1 MAVDVV
7 RRFSVKQR
15 ALAALCTALAAI
27 AASLPADAQEQFPAR
42 PIQVIV
48 PATAG
53 GPVDTAVRMIAPA
66 LSAALGQS
74 VVLLNRPGASGT
86 LGMHDVATAEPNGY
100 TIGQGVNSIF
110 TITRISGTTVP
121 FTLDDFNLLGNYATD
136 VSVLAVSADAPW
148 QTLDDIVAY
157 VHGNPGKLNYASAGV
172 GTVSSL
178 SMQALAH
185 RLKLNMVA
193 VPFPGGAQLTT
204 AILGRQVDI
213 GMVPYT
219 TGAAMFGAK
228 KLRALVTTAPQ
239 RLPRLADVP
248 TLADKGITANGL
260 NLIMGLYA
268 PRGLPDDVR
277 GKLVDA
283 VAKAAKDPA
292 FVAKIE
298 EIGLLGQYED
308 PAKARARLEAEYN
321 DIVALNRELQN

>member
-1 MAVDVV
+1 M
-7 RRFSVKQR
+7 KQL
-15 ALAALCTALAAI
+15 ALAVACVVLAAI
-27 AASLPADAQEQFPAR
+27 AIDADVRAQEPFPTR
-42 PIQVIV
+42 PVQVIV

-66 LSAALGQS
+66 LETALGQP
-74 VVLLNRPGASGT
+74 VVLLNHPGASGT
-86 LGMHDVATAEPNGY
+86 VGMHDVATAEPNGY

-136 VSVLAVSADAPW
+136 VSVLTVSADAPW
-148 QTLDDIVAY
+148 QTLDDIVDY
-157 VHGNPGKLNYASAGV
+157 VHSNPGKLNYASAGV

-185 RLKLNMVA
+185 QLKLTMVA
-193 VPFPGGAQLTT
+193 VPFQGGAQLTT

-219 TGAAMFGAK
+219 TGAAMFAAG

-239 RLPRLADVP
+239 RLPKLPDVP
-248 TLADKGITANGL
+248 TLAEKGITANGL

-268 PRGLPDDVR
+268 PHGLSDAVR
-277 GKLVDA
+277 GTLVDA
-283 VAKAAKDPA
+283 VAKAAKDPS

-298 EIGLLGQYED
+298 AIGLFGQYED
-308 PAKARARLEAEYN
+308 PAKARRRLESEYA
-321 DIVALNRELQN
+321 DIVALNHALQN

>member
-1 MAVDVV
+1 MGVDVV
-7 RRFSVKQR
+7 RRLAVKQLVALCA
-15 ALAALCTALAAI
+15 ALAAMAAGTE
-27 AASLPADAQEQFPAR
+27 APAQEQFPAR
-42 PIQVIV
+42 PVQVIV

-53 GPVDTAVRMIAPA
+53 GPVDTAARMIAPA

-86 LGMHDVATAEPNGY
+86 LGMHDVAAAEPNGY

-136 VSVLAVSADAPW
+136 VSVLAVSAEAPW
-148 QTLDDIVAY
+148 QTFDDIVAY

-185 RLKLNMVA
+185 HFKLDMVA

-219 TGAAMFGAK
+219 TGAAMFEAK

-239 RLPRLADVP
+239 RLPKLPDVP
-248 TLADKGITANGL
+248 TLAEKSITANGL

-268 PRGLPDDVR
+268 PRRLADDVR

-283 VAKAAKDPA
+283 VAKAAKNPA

-298 EIGLLGQYED
+298 EIGLFGQYED
-308 PAKARARLEAEYN
+308 PAKARARLETEYN
-321 DIVALNRELQN
+321 DIVTLNRELQN

>member
-1 MAVDVV
+1 M
-7 RRFSVKQR
+7 KQL
-15 ALAALCTALAAI
+15 ALAATCAALVALAI
-27 AASLPADAQEQFPAR
+27 GADAHAQEKFPAR
-42 PIQVIV
+42 PVQVIV
-48 PATAG
+48 PATPG
-53 GPVDTAVRMIAPA
+53 GPVDTGVRMIAPA
-66 LSAALGQS
+66 LETALGQS

-110 TITRISGTTVP
+110 TITRISGTNVP
-121 FTLDDFNLLGNYATD
+121 FTLDDFTLLGNYATD
-136 VSVLAVSADAPW
+136 VSVLAVSADASW

-157 VHGNPGKLNYASAGV
+157 VHDNPGKLNYASAGV

-185 RLKLNMVA
+185 HFKLNMVA

-219 TGAAMFGAK
+219 TGAAMFEAK

-239 RLPRLADVP
+239 RLPNLADVP
-248 TLADKGITANGL
+248 TFAEKGIAVNGL

-268 PRGLPDDVR
+268 PHGLPDDVR

-283 VAKAAKDPA
+283 VAIAAKDPS
-292 FVAKIE
+292 FIAKVE
-298 EIGLLGQYED
+298 AIGLFGQYEE
-308 PAKARARLEAEYN
+308 PAKARRRLEAEYT
-321 DIVALNRELQN
+321 DIVELNRALQN

>member
-1 MAVDVV
+1 
-7 RRFSVKQR
+7 VKQL
-15 ALAALCTALAAI
+15 ALAAFYAALASTAGG
-27 AASLPADAQEQFPAR
+27 ADVCAQEQYPAR

-136 VSVLAVSADAPW
+136 VSVLAASAEAPW
-148 QTLDDIVAY
+148 QTLDDIVTY
-157 VHGNPGKLNYASAGV
+157 VHDNPGKLNYASAGV
-172 GTVSSL
+172 GTVSAL

-185 RLKLNMVA
+185 HFKLNMVA

-219 TGAAMFGAK
+219 TGAAMFAAK

-239 RLPRLADVP
+239 RLPKLPDVP
-248 TLADKGITANGL
+248 TLAEKGITANGL

-277 GKLVDA
+277 GKLAEA

-308 PAKARARLEAEYN
+308 PARARSRLETEYN
-321 DIVALNRELQN
+321 DIVALNRDLQN

>member
-1 MAVDVV
+1 M
-7 RRFSVKQR
+7 KQL
-15 ALAALCTALAAI
+15 ALAVGCAALASIAI
-27 AASLPADAQEQFPAR
+27 DAGVRAQEPFPTR
-42 PIQVIV
+42 PVQVVV

-66 LSAALGQS
+66 LEMALGQS

-86 LGMHDVATAEPNGY
+86 IGLHDVAIAEPNGY

-148 QTLDDIVAY
+148 RTLDDIVDY
-157 VHGNPGKLNYASAGV
+157 VHSNPGKLNYASAGV

-185 RLKLNMVA
+185 HFKLTMVA
-193 VPFPGGAQLTT
+193 VPFQGGAQLTT

-219 TGAAMFGAK
+219 TGAAMFETG
-228 KLRALVTTAPQ
+228 KLRALVTTAPK
-239 RLPRLADVP
+239 RLPKLPDVP
-248 TLADKGITANGL
+248 TLAEKGITANGL

-268 PRGLPDDVR
+268 PRGLSDGIR
-277 GKLVDA
+277 GTLVDA
-283 VAKAAKDPA
+283 VAKAAKDPS

-298 EIGLLGQYED
+298 AIGLFGQYED
-308 PAKARARLEAEYN
+308 PAKARSRLESEYA
-321 DIVALNRELQN
+321 DIVALNRALQN